1 MRGGVVMDEEKSPR
15 ELLHDLG
22 NTLQEKVALQYLLG
36 QAANQIEELAAEIPD
51 GELKDRALKAAAR
64 FRRSAEL

>member
-1 MRGGVVMDEEKSPR
+1 MNEEKSPR

-22 NTLQEKVALQYLLG
+22 NALQEKVALQYLLG
-36 QAANQIEELAAEIPD
+36 LAASQIEELAEQIPD
-51 GELKDRALKAAAR
+51 DDLKDKALKAAAR

>member
-1 MRGGVVMDEEKSPR
+1 MDEDKSPR

-22 NTLQEKVALQYLLG
+22 NALQEKVALQYLLG
-36 QAANQIEELAAEIPD
+36 LAASQIEELAEEIAD
-51 GELKDRALKAAAR
+51 GELKDKALKAAAR

>member
-1 MRGGVVMDEEKSPR
+1 MDEEKSPR

-22 NTLQEKVALQYLLG
+22 NALQEKVALQYLLG
-36 QAANQIEELAAEIPD
+36 LAADQIEELAEQIAD
-51 GELKDRALKAAAR
+51 GELKDKALKAAAR

>member
-1 MRGGVVMDEEKSPR
+1 MDEDESRR
-15 ELLHDLG
+15 ELAHQLG

-36 QAANQIEELAAEIPD
+36 QAANQIEELA
-51 GELKDRALKAAAR
+51 ELISDDEVRGRAVKAAQR

>member
-1 MRGGVVMDEEKSPR
+1 MNEEKSPR

-22 NTLQEKVALQYLLG
+22 NALQEKVALQYLLAL
-36 QAANQIEELAAEIPD
+36 AASQIEELAEQMPD
-51 GELKDRALKAAAR
+51 DELKDKALKAAAR